1 MNVIQK
7 VLKIIQVEIKDLI
20 SEGIVLSSADL
31 TKINLDMTKDPAHG
45 DFSTNAAMVL
55 SKSSGMKPHDLGK
68 IIAERLKEKKE
79 FRTIEIAGPG
89 FINIRLVSEFWRSLV
104 PIILKSGIGYG
115 DSNIGKGQL
124 VNIEY
129 VSANPT
135 GPMHIGHARGAVF
148 GDALSS
154 LLEKVGYKVT
164 REYYINDGGSQ
175 IDVLARSTYL
185 RYREAL
191 GEDIGKIPEGLYP
204 GDYLKNLGELIKR
217 KDGDKWKN
225 LSEDEWLDSFR
236 KMAIQEMMALIR
248 EDLSSLG
255 VRHSVFV
262 SEAELVGKGA
272 NDQVLKDLKE
282 DNLVY
287 TGILD
292 APKGKSSASWEARP
306 QLLFRSSQ
314 FGDDVDRALKKADGE
329 WTYFASDIAYHRDK
343 FKRGFNKMIDVWG
356 ADHKGYVK
364 RMQSAVDA
372 ITNGEGSL
380 SVSLCNLVNLLEDG
394 KPSKMSKREGSF
406 VTLRDVVKAVGSDAV
421 RFIMLTR
428 NNDVALDFDLKIV
441 LDQSKDN
448 PLFYVQYAHARIC
461 SLLRNVFDIFPDIS
475 VSDEDL
481 SDADLNL
488 LTSDSEIEMIKEL
501 ANWPEVV
508 KRSAKANEPHRVAFY
523 LYELASSFH
532 SLWNKGNSEEEL
544 RFIIPGHRDKTLVR
558 LALARTVAIVIAS
571 GLGVMGVKPVEEMR

>member
-204 GDYLKNLGELIKR
+204 GDYLKNLGEFIKR

-428 NNDVALDFDLKIV
+428 NNDVPLDFDLKIV

>member
-20 SEGIVLSSADL
+20 SEGIILSSADL

-204 GDYLKNLGELIKR
+204 GDYLKNLGEFIKR

-428 NNDVALDFDLKIV
+428 NNDVPLDFDLKIV

>member
-20 SEGIVLSSADL
+20 SEGIILSSADL

-204 GDYLKNLGELIKR
+204 GDYLKNLGEFIKR

-461 SLLRNVFDIFPDIS
+461 SLLRNVLDIFPDIS

>member
-204 GDYLKNLGELIKR
+204 GDYLKNLGEFIKR

-461 SLLRNVFDIFPDIS
+461 SLLRNVLDIFPDIS

>member
-1 MNVIQK
+1 MNLIQK

-204 GDYLKNLGELIKR
+204 GDYLKNLGEFIKR

>member
-1 MNVIQK
+1 MNLIQK

-204 GDYLKNLGELIKR
+204 GDYLKNLGEFIKR

-428 NNDVALDFDLKIV
+428 NNDVPLDFDLKIV

>member
-7 VLKIIQVEIKDLI
+7 VLEIIQVEIKDLI
-20 SEGIVLSSADL
+20 SEGIVSSSADL
-31 TKINLDMTKDPAHG
+31 TRINLDRTKDPAHG

-55 SKSSGMKPHDLGK
+55 SKSSGIKPHDLGK
-68 IIAERLKEKKE
+68 IIAERLKEKNE
-79 FRTIEIAGPG
+79 FKTIEIAGPG
-89 FINIRLVSEFWRSLV
+89 FINIRLVREFWRSLI
-104 PIILKSGIGYG
+104 PTILKSGIGYG
-115 DSNIGKGQL
+115 DSDIGKGQP

-164 REYYINDGGSQ
+164 REYYINDWGSQ

-204 GDYLKNLGELIKR
+204 GDYLKNLGEFIKR

-225 LSEDEWLDSFR
+225 LSEDEWLDSF
-236 KMAIQEMMALIR
+236 KELAIQEMMALIR

-262 SEAELVGKGA
+262 SEAELVAKGA
-272 NDQVLKDLKE
+272 NDQVLKVLQE

-292 APKGKSSASWEARP
+292 APKGKSSESWEARP

-372 ITNGEGSL
+372 ITKGEGSL

-428 NNDVALDFDLKIV
+428 NNDVPLDFDLKIV

-461 SLLRNVFDIFPDIS
+461 SLLRNVLEIFPDIS
-475 VSDEDL
+475 ISDEDL
-481 SDADLNL
+481 SEADLNL

-523 LYELASSFH
+523 LYELAASFH

-544 RFIIPGHRDKTLVR
+544 RFIIPGHADKTLVR

-571 GLGVMGVKPVEEMR
+571 GLGVMGVKPVKEMR

>member
-20 SEGIVLSSADL
+20 SEGIILSSADL

-204 GDYLKNLGELIKR
+204 GDYLKNLGEFIKR

>member
-204 GDYLKNLGELIKR
+204 GDYLKNLGEFIKR

-428 NNDVALDFDLKIV
+428 NNDVPLDFDLKIV

-461 SLLRNVFDIFPDIS
+461 SLLRNVLDIFPDIS